1 MTIGE
6 LVKKLSIYPDNMPI
20 IMAKDSEGNS
30 FSPLSDF
37 DWGNY
42 EPINTWSGEYSGI
55 ESNESVKAICMWP
68 TN

>member
-1 MTIGE
+1 
-6 LVKKLSIYPDNMPI
+6 MPI